1 MSQEVDIVIFGGMG
15 DLSLRK
21 LLPALYRCELEHRFS
36 ESSRVFLT
44 YQGEAGAPALR
55 AQVQN
60 GLRNYLLSGEWQA
73 EIWTRFCAR
82 LNYVGL
88 DIGDLQV
95 GWNDFAARLRQHR
108 ACVRL
113 FYLAIPPNLFGVACK
128 HLADKQLI
136 TAQSRVVV
144 EKPLGYDGD
153 SARAINA
160 EIGEFFPES
169 GIYRIDHYLGKET
182 VQNLLALR
190 FSNSLFEHLWD
201 SKTIEHVQITIAE
214 TVGVEARAGFYDRAG
229 ALRDMVQN
237 HLLQLL
243 CLVAMEPPHK
253 LDAEN
258 IRDEKLKVLKALRPI
273 EGEQVTRFTV
283 RGQYVAGEDSSGAR
297 LPSYVEELGQG
308 STTETFVAI
317 RAHIDNWRWAGVP
330 FYLRTGKR
338 LQQRFAEIVVQFKP
352 VSHAVYDSPL
362 ADSLEPNRLNIRL
375 QPDEGIR
382 LTLMTNKF
390 NAEREGLK
398 PVALNLNF
406 AETFNYKAGDA
417 YKRLLID
424 AIDGNPSLFIHRRE
438 VDRAW
443 QWADPI
449 VDAWARGYSPL
460 HIYRA
465 ASWGPHAADDLVA
478 ADGNR
483 WFQAGDSDRHGGDR
497 HAPVL

>member
-1 MSQEVDIVIFGGMG
+1 MTQEVDIVIFGGMG

-21 LLPALYRCELEHRFS
+21 LLPALYRSELEHRFS
-36 ESSRVFLT
+36 DNSRIFLT
-44 YQGEAGAPALR
+44 CQGDADRGR
-55 AQVQN
+55 RQRQVEQ
-60 GLRNYLLSGEWQA
+60 GLKTYLLSGEFN
-73 EIWTRFCAR
+73 EDLWTRFAER
-82 LNYVGL
+82 LHYVDL
-88 DIGDLQV
+88 DINDLQA
-95 GWNDFAARLRQHR
+95 GWTQFAERLDQHR

-113 FYLAIPPNLFGVACK
+113 FYLAIPPSLFGVACK
-128 HLADKQLI
+128 HLAETQLV
-136 TAQSRVVV
+136 TPESRVVV
-144 EKPLGYDGD
+144 EKPLGYDGA
-153 SARAINA
+153 SANAINT
-160 EIGEFFPES
+160 EIAAFFPES
-169 GIYRIDHYLGKET
+169 SIYRIDHYLGKET

-201 SKTIEHVQITIAE
+201 SKTIAHVQITIAE
-214 TVGVEARAGFYDRAG
+214 TVGVEARAGFYDKAG

-273 EGEQVTRFTV
+273 TGDQVTAFTV
-283 RGQYVAGEDSSGAR
+283 RGQYVAAEGPAGEH
-297 LPSYVEELGQG
+297 LPSYVDELGQG

-338 LQQRFAEIVVQFKP
+338 MKERFAEIVVQFKP

-362 ADSLEPNRLNIRL
+362 ANSLEPNRLNIRL
-375 QPDEGIR
+375 QPEEGIK

-449 VDAWARGYSPL
+449 AEAWARGYSPL

-465 ASWGPHAADDLVA
+465 GSWGPRAADDLPA

-483 WFQAGDSDRHGGDR
+483 WFQALEHDGLSAIADTG
-497 HAPVL
+497 